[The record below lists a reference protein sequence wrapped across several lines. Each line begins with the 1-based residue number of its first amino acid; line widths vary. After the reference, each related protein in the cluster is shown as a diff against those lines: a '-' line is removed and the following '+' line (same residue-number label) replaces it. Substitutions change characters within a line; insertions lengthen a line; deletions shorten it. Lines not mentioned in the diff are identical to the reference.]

1 MTPQE
6 KRILNFMKKH
16 GSITQRQAASLGCWR
31 LSARISDLK
40 TRGYRI
46 YTELRE
52 VTNNDGS
59 RTRIGVYHLRG
70 EPENEGNKIES

>member
-6 KRILNFMKKH
+6 KRILNFMKDK
-16 GSITQRQAASLGCWR
+16 GSITQREAASLGCWR

-40 TRGYRI
+40 SRGYKI

-52 VTNNDGS
+52 VENYDGS
-59 RTRIGVYHLRG
+59 KTRIGVYHLRG
-70 EPENEGNKIES
+70 EPEI

>member
-31 LSARISDLK
+31 LSGRIYNLK
-40 TRGYRI
+40 ARGYRI
-46 YTELRE
+46 FTELRE

-59 RTRIGVYHLRG
+59 RTRIGVYHLKG
-70 EPENEGNKIES
+70 EPENEGKKNKS